1 MFEIKDH
8 ILIKYHAPITEE
20 EREAM
25 RRAEEEAEAKKH
37 VKHTAASAWDL
48 GTESGPTAWGMRKR
62 DAEEKIDPDSILVED
77 GDPEGRFVAVPEDI
91 TAIADSAFFECR
103 KIESLTL
110 PEGLKTIGADAFH
123 GCLNLERAVIPDSVE
138 SIGENAFQWCSRL
151 E

>member
-8 ILIKYHAPITEE
+8 ILIRYHAPITEE

-25 RRAEEEAEAKKH
+25 RKAEEEAEAKKH

-48 GTESGPTAWGMRKR
+48 GTESGPTAWGMRRR

-77 GDPEGRFVAVPEDI
+77 GDPEGRFVVVPEYI
-91 TAIADSAFFECR
+91 TAISDNAFFECR

-123 GCLNLERAVIPDSVE
+123 GCLNLGRVAIPDSV
-138 SIGENAFQWCSRL
+138 
-151 E
+151 